1 MGGKRMKGKT
11 DTGAILFIISLVL
24 LLIRLFGI
32 YPLPWRIIV
41 APVAVPIL
49 ISAIIYILLLLA
61 NGIAYVITEII
72 DWKKGDRK

>member
-1 MGGKRMKGKT
+1 MKGKT

-72 DWKKGDRK
+72 DWKKRDRK

>member
-1 MGGKRMKGKT
+1 MKGKT

-32 YPLPWRIIV
+32 YPLPWRLIV